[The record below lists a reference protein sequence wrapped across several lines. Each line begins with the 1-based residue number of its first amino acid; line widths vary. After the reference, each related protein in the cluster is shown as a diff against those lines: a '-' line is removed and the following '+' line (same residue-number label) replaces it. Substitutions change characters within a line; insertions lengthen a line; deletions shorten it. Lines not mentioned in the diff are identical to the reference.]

1 MQTESSLARLIK
13 RRSQQL
19 GLDAQALGLRLGYQ
33 NPAKAAGR
41 VHALCDGHIF
51 NRKSRAALSRLANAL
66 EVSENVMQ
74 DALVATE
81 ALMAELTRR
90 AQTEKRQAADAD
102 AARWRANFR
111 PHAVIETARRC
122 PSQIVICGLTGGI
135 GRWLIVPVDPSSAP
149 ITFVR
154 QVLDALP
161 DKLRAG
167 PDGQKGVPF
176 FGKATGFTLNYSPDR
191 AVRFTLNGEALETL
205 PKAYRPGEVEIS
217 IGGGRRS
224 PLTIARML
232 DLA

>member
-1 MQTESSLARLIK
+1 MQNESSLARLIK
-13 RRSQQL
+13 RRSQEL

-51 NRKSRAALSRLANAL
+51 SRKSRGALSRLANAL
-66 EVSENVMQ
+66 EVSENVVQ

-81 ALMAELTRR
+81 ALMAELERQ
-90 AQTEKRQAADAD
+90 AAAVKRQAIDAD
-102 AARWRANFR
+102 AARWRMNFR
-111 PHAVIETARRC
+111 PHAVIETVRRC

-161 DKLRAG
+161 DKLRTG
-167 PDGQKGVPF
+167 PSGQKGVPF
-176 FGKATGFTLNYSPDR
+176 FGQATGFILNYSPDR
-191 AVRFTLNGEALETL
+191 AVRFTLNGEALETI
-205 PKAYRPGEVEIS
+205 PKAYRPGEVELS

-224 PLTIARML
+224 PLTTARVL
-232 DLA
+232 GLA

>member
-1 MQTESSLARLIK
+1 MQNQSPLARLMK
-13 RRSQQL
+13 RRSQEL

-41 VHALCDGHIF
+41 VHALCHGHIF
-51 NRKSRAALSRLANAL
+51 SRKSRAALSHLANAL
-66 EVSENVMQ
+66 EVSENVVQ

-81 ALMAELTRR
+81 ALMAELTRQAQAEERR
-90 AQTEKRQAADAD
+90 ATDAD
-102 AARWRANFR
+102 TARWRANFR

-135 GRWLIVPVDPSSAP
+135 GRWLIVPLDPSSAP

-161 DKLRAG
+161 DKLGTG

-176 FGKATGFTLNYSPDR
+176 FGHATGFILNFSPDR
-191 AVRFTLNGEALETL
+191 AVRFALNGEALETL
-205 PKAYRPGEVEIS
+205 PKAYRPGEVELS
-217 IGGGRRS
+217 IGGGRHR
-224 PLTIARML
+224 L
-232 DLA
+232 